1 MRGVK
6 AAQEGGKVG
15 SGGAKKGNQDA
26 CSQGPFPMFMSCQ
39 AVSWDSGEPQRV
51 NEKQNCHFGD
61 QCQKTVP
68 GQALGT
74 SEFCP

>member
-6 AAQEGGKVG
+6 AAQEGAKVG
-15 SGGAKKGNQDA
+15 SGGQRKEIKR
-26 CSQGPFPMFMSCQ
+26 PFPTFMRCQ

-74 SEFCP
+74 SEF